1 MGIAIYPGTFDPP
14 TLGHVDIIRRA
25 AGLFDQVVIAVGANP
40 TKQPLF
46 ALDERLAMLREIAAE
61 FANVEV
67 APFSGL
73 LVDFA
78 RERRAAVVV
87 RGLRAVSD
95 FENEFQMALANRT
108 LAPDVETVFLM
119 TSADVMFVSSSI
131 VKEIARLGGDVRKLV
146 PEPVARRLRQS
157 AREEV

>member
-1 MGIAIYPGTFDPP
+1 MGIAVYPGTFDPP

-25 AGLFDQVVIAVGANP
+25 AGLFDRVIIAVGANP
-40 TKQPLF
+40 TKRPLF
-46 ALDERLAMLREIAAE
+46 GLEDRLAMLEEIAAE
-61 FANVEV
+61 FENVDVE
-67 APFSGL
+67 PFSGL
-73 LVDFA
+73 LVEFA
-78 RERRAAVVV
+78 REKRASVVI

-108 LAPDVETVFLM
+108 LAPDVETIFLM

-146 PEPVARRLRQS
+146 PEPVARRLQQRTV
-157 AREEV
+157 EEV

>member
-1 MGIAIYPGTFDPP
+1 MGTAIYPGTFDPP

-25 AGLFDQVVIAVGANP
+25 AGLFDQVIIAVGANP
-40 TKQPLF
+40 AKQPLF
-46 ALDERLAMLREIAAE
+46 ALDERVAMLREIAAE
-61 FANVEV
+61 FTNVEV

-131 VKEIARLGGDVRKLV
+131 VKEIARLGGDVLKLV

-157 AREEV
+157 AGEEV

>member
-1 MGIAIYPGTFDPP
+1 MGIAVYPGSFDPP

-25 AGLFDQVVIAVGANP
+25 AGLFEKVVIAVGANP

-46 ALDERLAMLREIAAE
+46 ELNDRLAMLREITE
-61 FANVEV
+61 HLENVEV
-67 APFSGL
+67 EPFSGL

-78 RERRAAVVV
+78 RTKGASVVI

-95 FENEFQMALANRT
+95 FENEFQMALANRM
-108 LAPDVETVFLM
+108 LEPDVETVFLM

-146 PEPVARRLRQS
+146 PEPVARRLRQQVIK
-157 AREEV
+157 EV

>member
-1 MGIAIYPGTFDPP
+1 MGTAIYPGTFDPP

-25 AGLFDQVVIAVGANP
+25 AGLFDQVIIAVGANP

-46 ALDERLAMLREIAAE
+46 PVDERLAMLREIAAE
-61 FANVEV
+61 FDNVDVE
-67 APFSGL
+67 PFSGL
-73 LVDFA
+73 LVEFA
-78 RERRAAVVV
+78 RQKQASVVI
-87 RGLRAVSD
+87 RGLRAMSD

-131 VKEIARLGGDVRKLV
+131 VKEIARLGGDVRRLV
-146 PEPVARRLRQS
+146 PEPVSRRLRHS
-157 AREEV
+157 AGEEV

>member
-1 MGIAIYPGTFDPP
+1 MGIAVYPGSFDPP

-25 AGLFDQVVIAVGANP
+25 AGLFEKVVIAVGANP

-46 ALDERLAMLREIAAE
+46 ELNDRLAMLREITE
-61 FANVEV
+61 HLENVAVE
-67 APFSGL
+67 PFSGL

-78 RERRAAVVV
+78 RAKGASVVI

-95 FENEFQMALANRT
+95 FENEFQMALANRM

-146 PEPVARRLRQS
+146 PEPVARRLRQQVI
-157 AREEV
+157 EEV

>member
-1 MGIAIYPGTFDPP
+1 MGTAIYPGTFDPP

-25 AGLFDQVVIAVGANP
+25 AGLFDQVIIAVGANP

-61 FANVEV
+61 FANVDVE
-67 APFSGL
+67 PFSGL
-73 LVDFA
+73 LVEFA
-78 RERRAAVVV
+78 REKRASVVI
-87 RGLRAVSD
+87 RGLRAMSD

-146 PEPVARRLRQS
+146 PEPVARRLSQR
-157 AREEV
+157 AGEEV